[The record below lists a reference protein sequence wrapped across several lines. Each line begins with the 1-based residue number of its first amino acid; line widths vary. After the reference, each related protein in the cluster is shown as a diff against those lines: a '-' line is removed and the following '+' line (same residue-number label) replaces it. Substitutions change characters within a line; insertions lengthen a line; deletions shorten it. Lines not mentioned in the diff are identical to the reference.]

1 MLPKYCGNCRRK
13 SRKKKM
19 NLLAILKVAVR
30 ALGRNKMRT
39 ALTMLGIVIGV
50 GAVIVLVSIGQG
62 AQSMVLDQISN
73 MGSNM
78 MYVMPG
84 NMSFGGA
91 SQGLGASSTL
101 TDDDVAAM
109 VKEVP
114 TIAAA
119 SPSVN
124 ASGQLVFGNQNWF
137 VRMQGTNDK
146 FPEIRSWKVEQGDF
160 FTEADVRSAA
170 RVIVL
175 GKTVA
180 EKLFPGI
187 DPIGES
193 IRVRNLPFR
202 VVGVLAGKGQSMV
215 GQDQDDTAVIPYTT
229 AQRKLLGQQIPSI
242 NQAMVSAVS
251 QQSTGVTQRQIT
263 ELLRQRHKIP
273 QGEPDDFTVRNMTDA
288 AQTFQQLTTIM
299 TLLLGSI
306 AAISLIVGGI
316 GIMNI
321 MLVSVTERTR
331 EIGIR
336 MAVGARP
343 NYVRMQFLMESVA
356 LSLMGG
362 LIGVLI
368 GGGLAAVVS
377 KLLGWPTLVSALSVL
392 VSFAFATLIGV
403 FFGYYPAH
411 KAAALDPIEALR
423 YE

>member
-1 MLPKYCGNCRRK
+1 
-13 SRKKKM
+13 M
-19 NLLAILKVAVR
+19 NLLAIIKVAAR
-30 ALGRNKMRT
+30 ALGRNKLRT
-39 ALTMLGIVIGV
+39 ALTMLGIIIGV

-62 AQSMVLDQISN
+62 AQAMVLDQISS
-73 MGSNM
+73 MGTNM
-78 MYVMPG
+78 MYIMPG
-84 NMSFGGA
+84 NINFGGA
-91 SQGLGASSTL
+91 ALGAGAANTL
-101 TDDDVAAM
+101 TDDDVNAM
-109 VKEVP
+109 EREVP

-119 SPSVN
+119 SPVVN
-124 ASGQLVFGNQNWF
+124 SSGQLVFGNENWF
-137 VRMQGTNDK
+137 VRIQGTNEK
-146 FPEIRSWKVEQGDF
+146 FPDIRTWKVEQGEF
-160 FTEADVRSAA
+160 FTDADVRSAS

-180 EKLFPGI
+180 EKLFAGV
-187 DPIGES
+187 DPIGET

-202 VVGVLAGKGQSMV
+202 VVGVLSAKGQSMV
-215 GQDQDDTAVIPYTT
+215 GQDQDDTAVMPYTT
-229 AQRKLLGQQIPSI
+229 VQRKLLGQQIPSI

-251 QQSTGVTQRQIT
+251 QQATTITQQQIT
-263 ELLRQRHKIP
+263 LLLRQRHKIAA
-273 QGEPDDFTVRNMTDA
+273 GESDDFLVRNMTDA
-288 AQTFQQLTTIM
+288 AQTFTQLTTIM

-306 AAISLIVGGI
+306 AAISLVVGGI

-343 NYVRMQFLMESVA
+343 NYVRLQFLTESLV

-368 GGGLAAVVS
+368 GGGIAALVS
-377 KLLGWPTLVSALSVL
+377 KILGWPTLVSALSVL
-392 VSFAFATLIGV
+392 ISFAFATIIGI

>member
-1 MLPKYCGNCRRK
+1 
-13 SRKKKM
+13 M

-30 ALGRNKMRT
+30 ALGRNKLRT

-78 MYVMPG
+78 MFVMPG
-84 NMSFGGA
+84 NLTFGGA
-91 SQGLGASSTL
+91 SLGAGAASSL
-101 TDDDVAAM
+101 TDEDVFAM
-109 VKEVP
+109 EREIP

-119 SPSVN
+119 SPSVS
-124 ASGQLVFGNQNWF
+124 ASGQMVFGNQNWF
-137 VRMQGTNDK
+137 VRIQGTNEK
-146 FPEIRSWKVEQGDF
+146 FPQIRSWKVDQGGF
-160 FTEADVRSAA
+160 FTDADVRSAA
-170 RVIVL
+170 RVVVL
-175 GKTVA
+175 GKSVSD
-180 EKLFPGI
+180 KLFPGI
-187 DPIGES
+187 DPIGQAV
-193 IRVRNLPFR
+193 RVRNLPFR
-202 VVGVLAGKGQSMV
+202 VVGVLAAKGQSMV
-215 GQDQDDTAVIPYTT
+215 GQDQDDTAVMPYTT
-229 AQRKLLGQQIPSI
+229 VQRKLLGQQIPSI
-242 NQAMVSAVS
+242 GQAMVSAIS
-251 QQSTGVTQRQIT
+251 QEASAVTQRQIT
-263 ELLRQRHKIP
+263 ELLRQRHKIQP
-273 QGEPDDFTVRNMTDA
+273 GESDDFLVRNMTDA

-306 AAISLIVGGI
+306 AAISLVVGGI

-343 NYVRMQFLMESVA
+343 SYVRLQFLMESVA
-356 LSLMGG
+356 LSLIGG
-362 LIGVLI
+362 LIGVII
-368 GGGLAAVVS
+368 GGALAAMVS
-377 KLLGWPTLVSALSVL
+377 KLLGWPTLVSTVSVL
-392 VSFAFATLIGV
+392 ISFAFATAIGV

>member
-1 MLPKYCGNCRRK
+1 
-13 SRKKKM
+13 M
-19 NLLAILKVAVR
+19 NLIAIIKVAAR
-30 ALGRNKMRT
+30 ALGRNKLRT
-39 ALTMLGIVIGV
+39 ALTMLGIIIGV

-62 AQSMVLDQISN
+62 AQAMVLDQISS
-73 MGSNM
+73 MGTNM

-84 NMSFGGA
+84 NLNFGGA
-91 SQGLGASSTL
+91 SLGLGAANTL
-101 TDDDVAAM
+101 TDDDVIAM
-109 VKEVP
+109 EREVP

-119 SPSVN
+119 SPVVN

-137 VRMQGTNDK
+137 VRMQGANER
-146 FPEIRSWKVEQGDF
+146 FPQIRSWKVEQGDF
-160 FTEADVRSAA
+160 FTDADVRSAA

-180 EKLFPGI
+180 EKLFPGL
-187 DPIGES
+187 DPIGET

-202 VVGVLAGKGQSMV
+202 VVGVLAAKGQSMV

-242 NQAMVSAVS
+242 NQAMVSAIS
-251 QQSTGVTQRQIT
+251 QEATGVTQRQIT
-263 ELLRQRHKIP
+263 DLLRQRHKIAS
-273 QGEPDDFTVRNMTDA
+273 GESDDFMVRNMTDA
-288 AQTFQQLTTIM
+288 AQTFTQLTTIM

-306 AAISLIVGGI
+306 AAISLVVGGI

-343 NYVRMQFLMESVA
+343 NYVRLQFLTESLV

-368 GGGLAAVVS
+368 GGGIAALVS
-377 KLLGWPTLVSALSVL
+377 RILGWPTLVSALSVL
-392 VSFAFATLIGV
+392 VSFAFATVIGI

>member
-1 MLPKYCGNCRRK
+1 
-13 SRKKKM
+13 M
-19 NLLAILKVAVR
+19 NFLAIFKVAVR
-30 ALGRNKMRT
+30 ALGRNKLRT
-39 ALTMLGIVIGV
+39 ALTMLGIIIGV

-62 AQSMVLDQISN
+62 AQSMGLNQISS

-78 MYVMPG
+78 MFIMPG
-84 NMSFGGA
+84 NVNFGGA
-91 SQGLGASSTL
+91 SLGAGAANSL
-101 TDDDVAAM
+101 TDEDVFAM
-109 VKEVP
+109 EREIP

-119 SPSVN
+119 SPVVN

-137 VRMQGTNDK
+137 VRMQGTNEN
-146 FPEIRSWKVEQGDF
+146 FPKIRNWKVEQGEF
-160 FTEADVRSAA
+160 FTDADVRSAA

-175 GKTVA
+175 GKSVA
-180 EKLFPGI
+180 DKLFPGL
-187 DPIGES
+187 DPVGET

-202 VVGVLAGKGQSMV
+202 VAGVLAAKGQSMV

-242 NQAMVSAVS
+242 NQAMVSSISEQAS
-251 QQSTGVTQRQIT
+251 AVTQRQIT
-263 ELLRQRHKIP
+263 ELLRQRHKIAP
-273 QGEPDDFTVRNMTDA
+273 GESDDFMVRNMTDA
-288 AQTFQQLTTIM
+288 AQTFESMTTIM
-299 TLLLGSI
+299 TLLLGRI

-343 NYVRMQFLMESVA
+343 SYVRLQFLMESVA

-368 GGGLAAVVS
+368 GSALAAVVS
-377 KLLGWPTLVSALSVL
+377 RLLNWPTLVSALSVFI
-392 VSFAFATLIGV
+392 SFAFATAIGV

-411 KAAALDPIEALR
+411 KAAAMDPIEALR

>member
-1 MLPKYCGNCRRK
+1 
-13 SRKKKM
+13 M
-19 NLLAILKVAVR
+19 NFIAILKVAMR
-30 ALGRNKMRT
+30 ALGRNKMRS
-39 ALTMLGIVIGV
+39 ALTMLGIIIGV
-50 GAVIVLVSIGQG
+50 GAVIAMVSIGQG
-62 AQSMVLDQISN
+62 AQRMVQDQISS

-78 MYVMPG
+78 LYVMPG
-84 NMSFGGA
+84 NMMQGGA
-91 SQGLGASSTL
+91 SMGMGAASTL
-101 TDDDVAAM
+101 TDEDVQAIQREIPA
-109 VKEVP
+109 VAHV
-114 TIAAA
+114 
-119 SPSVN
+119 SPVVRS
-124 ASGQLVFGNQNWF
+124 SGQLVFGNQNWF
-137 VRMQGTNDK
+137 VQIQGTNEQ
-146 FPEIRSWKVEQGDF
+146 FPQIRSWKVQEGEF
-160 FTEADVRSAA
+160 FTDADVQSAA

-180 EKLFPGI
+180 ERLFPGM
-187 DPIGES
+187 DPVGQT

-202 VVGVLAGKGQSMV
+202 VTGILEAKGQSMV

-229 AQRKLLGQQIPSI
+229 VQRKLAGRTIPAI
-242 NQAMVSAVS
+242 NQAMV
-251 QQSTGVTQRQIT
+251 TGVSEAGSKLAEKQIAD
-263 ELLRQRHKIP
+263 LLRQRHKIGP
-273 QGEPDDFTVRNMTDA
+273 GESDDFMVRNMADVA
-288 AQTFQQLTTIM
+288 ATSAQLTTIM

-343 NYVRMQFLMESVA
+343 NYIRLQFLTESVL

-362 LIGVLI
+362 LIGIMI
-368 GGGLAAVVS
+368 GGSISLGIS
-377 KLLGWPTLVSALSVL
+377 GFLGWPTLVSGLSVF
-392 VSFAFATLIGV
+392 VSFAFATAIGV

>member
-1 MLPKYCGNCRRK
+1 
-13 SRKKKM
+13 M
-19 NLLAILKVAVR
+19 NLLAILKVAAR
-30 ALGRNKMRT
+30 ALGRNKLRT
-39 ALTMLGIVIGV
+39 ALTMLGIIIGV

-62 AQSMVLDQISN
+62 AQAMVLDQISS
-73 MGSNM
+73 MGTNM
-78 MYVMPG
+78 MYIMPG
-84 NMSFGGA
+84 NINFGGA
-91 SQGLGASSTL
+91 ALGAGAANTL
-101 TDDDVAAM
+101 TDDDVNAM
-109 VKEVP
+109 EREVP

-119 SPSVN
+119 SPVVN
-124 ASGQLVFGNQNWF
+124 SSGQLVFGNENWF
-137 VRMQGTNDK
+137 VRIQGTNDK
-146 FPEIRSWKVEQGDF
+146 FPEIRTWKVEQGEF
-160 FTEADVRSAA
+160 FTDADVRSAS

-180 EKLFPGI
+180 EKLFAGV
-187 DPIGES
+187 DPIGET

-202 VVGVLAGKGQSMV
+202 VVGVLSAKGQSMV
-215 GQDQDDTAVIPYTT
+215 GQDQDDTAVMPYTT
-229 AQRKLLGQQIPSI
+229 VQRKLLGQQIPSI

-251 QQSTGVTQRQIT
+251 QQATTITQQQIT
-263 ELLRQRHKIP
+263 LLLRQRHRIAA
-273 QGEPDDFTVRNMTDA
+273 GDADDFLVRNMTDA
-288 AQTFQQLTTIM
+288 AQTFTQLTTIM

-306 AAISLIVGGI
+306 AAISLVVGGI

-343 NYVRMQFLMESVA
+343 NYVRLQFLTESLV

-368 GGGLAAVVS
+368 GGGIAALVS

-392 VSFAFATLIGV
+392 ISFAFATIIGI

>member
-1 MLPKYCGNCRRK
+1 MPRTRT
-13 SRKKKM
+13 M
-19 NLLAILKVAVR
+19 TLLAILKVAVR
-30 ALGRNKMRT
+30 ALNRNKLRT
-39 ALTMLGIVIGV
+39 TLTMLGSIIGV
-50 GAVIVLVSIGQG
+50 VAVIALVSIGQG
-62 AQSMVLDQISN
+62 AQAMVQDQIDG
-73 MGSNM
+73 MGTNM
-78 MYVMPG
+78 MFIMPG
-84 NMSFGGA
+84 NVTFGGA
-91 SQGLGASSTL
+91 SLGAGAANSL
-101 TDDDVAAM
+101 TEDDVQAM
-109 VKEVP
+109 VKEIP

-119 SPSVN
+119 SPVVR
-124 ASGQLVFGNQNWF
+124 ASGQLVFGNENWF
-137 VRMQGTNDK
+137 VQIQGTNEK
-146 FPEIRSWKVEQGDF
+146 FPEIRNWKVDRGEF
-160 FTEADVRSAA
+160 FTDADVRTAE

-175 GKTVA
+175 GKTVSD
-180 EKLFPGI
+180 KLFPGT
-187 DPIGES
+187 DPIGKI
-193 IRVRNLPFR
+193 IRVRSLPFR
-202 VVGVLAGKGQSMV
+202 VVGVLAAKGQSLV

-251 QQSTGVTQRQIT
+251 QQATSVTQRQIT
-263 ELLRQRHKIP
+263 DLLRQRHKIAA
-273 QGEPDDFTVRNMTDA
+273 GETDDFMVRNMTDA
-288 AQTFQQLTTIM
+288 AQTFTQLTTIM

-306 AAISLIVGGI
+306 AAISLVVGGI

-343 NYVRMQFLMESVA
+343 NYVRLQFLTESLV

-368 GGGLAAVVS
+368 GGGLAALVS
-377 KLLGWPTLVSALSVL
+377 RILGWPTLVSALSVL
-392 VSFAFATLIGV
+392 ISFGFATVIGI

>member
-1 MLPKYCGNCRRK
+1 
-13 SRKKKM
+13 M
-19 NLLAILKVAVR
+19 NFLAILKVAGR
-30 ALGRNKMRT
+30 ALNRNKLRT
-39 ALTMLGIVIGV
+39 ALTMLGIIIGV

-73 MGSNM
+73 MGTNM
-78 MYVMPG
+78 MFVMPG
-84 NMSFGGA
+84 NLNFGGA
-91 SQGLGASSTL
+91 ALGAGAANTL
-101 TDDDVAAM
+101 TEEDVEAM
-109 VKEVP
+109 EKEIP

-119 SPSVN
+119 SPIVN
-124 ASGQLVFGNQNWF
+124 ASGQLVYGNQNWF
-137 VRMQGTNDK
+137 VRMQGTNEK
-146 FPEIRSWKVEQGDF
+146 FPQIRSWRVEQGEF

-175 GKTVA
+175 GKSVA
-180 EKLFPGI
+180 EKLFPGV
-187 DPIGES
+187 DPIGET

-202 VVGVLAGKGQSMV
+202 VVGVLAAKGQSMV
-215 GQDQDDTAVIPYTT
+215 GQDQDDTAVMPYTT

-242 NQAMVSAVS
+242 NQAMISAIS
-251 QQSTGVTQRQIT
+251 QEASAVTQRQIT
-263 ELLRQRHKIP
+263 ELLRQRHKIAR
-273 QGEPDDFTVRNMTDA
+273 GESDDFTVRNMTDA
-288 AQTFQQLTTIM
+288 AQTFEQLTTIM

-343 NYVRMQFLMESVA
+343 NYVRLQFLTESLV

-362 LIGVLI
+362 FIGVLI
-368 GGGLAAVVS
+368 GGGLAALVS

-392 VSFAFATLIGV
+392 VSFAFATVIGI

>member
-1 MLPKYCGNCRRK
+1 
-13 SRKKKM
+13 M
-19 NLLAILKVAVR
+19 NLAAIIKVAIR
-30 ALGRNKMRT
+30 ALNRNKLRT
-39 ALTMLGIVIGV
+39 ALTMLGIIIGV

-62 AQSMVLDQISN
+62 AQTMVLDSMSS
-73 MGSNM
+73 MGTNM
-78 MYVMPG
+78 MFIMPG
-84 NMSFGGA
+84 TMTFGGA
-91 SQGLGASSTL
+91 SMGLGAANTL
-101 TDDDVAAM
+101 TDEDVFAM
-109 VKEVP
+109 EREIP

-119 SPSVN
+119 SPMVR
-124 ASGQLVFGNQNWF
+124 AGGQLVFGNQNWF
-137 VRMQGTNDK
+137 VQISGSNEK
-146 FPEIRSWKVEQGDF
+146 FPKIRNWAIDQGEF
-160 FTEADVRSAA
+160 FTDADVRSAS

-180 EKLFPGI
+180 DKLFPGL
-187 DPIGES
+187 DPIGQT

-202 VVGVLAGKGQSMV
+202 VIGVLTAKGQSMV
-215 GQDQDDTAVIPYTT
+215 GQDQDDTAVIPFTT

-242 NQAMVSAVS
+242 NQAMVSAVT
-251 QQSTGVTQRQIT
+251 QQATSVTQRQIT
-263 ELLRQRHKIP
+263 ELLRQRHKIAP
-273 QGEPDDFTVRNMTDA
+273 GESDDFMVRNMTDA
-288 AQTFQQLTTIM
+288 AQTFTQLTTIM

-306 AAISLIVGGI
+306 AAISLVVGGI

-343 NYVRMQFLMESVA
+343 NYVRLQFLTESLV

-368 GGGLAAVVS
+368 GGGISALVS
-377 KLLGWPTLVSALSVL
+377 RILGWPTLVSALSVL
-392 VSFAFATLIGV
+392 ISFAFATVIGI